1 MNSLLRRSSSLP
13 SHPILPSTRQ
23 MATGVRNTRG
33 HGWLQKY
40 RTNRGGRHLQGRY
53 HYRNVDELAELNRKV
68 FAMNSSSSTDVT
80 ANEVYLDL
88 AIGGDK
94 DSSSS
99 SASSSTPHRIII
111 ELASTVLPK
120 TSSNFRSLCQD
131 GAYTQSKIYK
141 IEKTVGICMGDI
153 VNNNG
158 TSGKCHE
165 SAASSPQNPYTFKD
179 EGYYLS
185 HIGPGI
191 VSMLSPGVHS
201 NDSRFV
207 ITTRDAPQ
215 LDGRY
220 VAFGRVK
227 EECLDGLL
235 GLVGGVFTKRGVPT
249 VDITVS
255 GCGIVA

>member
-1 MNSLLRRSSSLP
+1 
-13 SHPILPSTRQ
+13 

-68 FAMNSSSSTDVT
+68 FAMNSSGSSTDVT

-88 AIGGDK
+88 SIGGDK
-94 DSSSS
+94 DSSNST
-99 SASSSTPHRIII
+99 SSTTAHRIII
-111 ELASTVLPK
+111 ELASSILPK

-131 GAYTQSKIYK
+131 GAYKQSKIYK

-153 VNNNG
+153 INNNG
-158 TSGKCHE
+158 TGGKCHE
-165 SAASSPQNPYTFKD
+165 SLSSPQNPYTFKD

-191 VSMLSPGVHS
+191 VSMLSSGAHS

-207 ITTRDAPQ
+207 ITTGDAPQ

-227 EECLDGLL
+227 EECLEGLL
-235 GLVGGVFTKRGVPT
+235 GLVGGVFTKRGRPT

-255 GCGIVA
+255 GCGVVA